1 MLKKIKKLFLHGPE
15 LAKYYED
22 NGDFYD
28 AYKEY
33 LKLGNYLKAGEI
45 MEKSELW
52 HDAAKLYISKN
63 EIDRARKA
71 IEKCFKQGDSWETF
85 KLQSGRTISIED
97 WLKKTYQ
104 TLRFVADVKFVEI
117 LDDKG
122 TPLIIA
128 LADKLKKVLEYKG
141 AAELYQKAFE
151 LVNKGKDKR
160 KIKNEIWLKYAA
172 ECYSAVKLY
181 DEAAECLK
189 ELTILEIH
197 IWEEFSKS
205 DANPYRNYI
214 HNLKIAKNLN
224 ILEKLLEILGS
235 FDPFNLSYD
244 LLKIGEPELSIKLF
258 FKFYGKILDKN
269 WSDKEIVLRN
279 KRIQYCLNQYVIF
292 YSKKGLYAKAAE
304 IALLNNQKEIAADL
318 FKKAKQEQ
326 QKKETA
332 AAAKLVVEE
341 VKTEE
346 ERKEQKIKIPM
357 PETDTVKCPKCGEI
371 VSPDWEICP
380 SCDEVLE
387 LDVCSCGQKIKPHW
401 VRCPNCQ
408 KTLFQPEQ
416 VSVSD
421 SKKKKTGEDED
432 TKPFKMVGK

>member
-1 MLKKIKKLFLHGPE
+1 MLKKIKKMFLQGPE

-22 NGDFYD
+22 NGDLYD

-33 LKLGNYLKAGEI
+33 LKLGNHLKAGEI

-52 HDAAKLYISKN
+52 HDAAKLYISQN
-63 EIDRARKA
+63 EIDRARRA
-71 IEKCFKQGDSWETF
+71 IEKCFKQGESWETF
-85 KLQSGRTISIED
+85 KLQGGRTISIED

-104 TLRFVADVKFVEI
+104 TRRFVTDVKFVEI

-122 TPLIIA
+122 TPLIFA
-128 LADKLKKVLEYKG
+128 LADKLKKVSEYKG

-151 LVNKGKDKR
+151 LVNRGKDKK

-189 ELTILEIH
+189 ELTIIEIN
-197 IWEEFSKS
+197 IWDEFSKS

-224 ILEKLLEILGS
+224 ILEKLLEIMGS

-269 WSDKEIVLRN
+269 WSDKEIELRN

-292 YSKKGLYAKAAE
+292 YSKKGLYTKAGE

-318 FKKAKQEQ
+318 FKKAKQEK
-326 QKKETA
+326 QKKEA
-332 AAAKLVVEE
+332 AAAARLVVEE
-341 VKTEE
+341 VQTEE

-357 PETDTVKCPKCGEI
+357 PETETFKCPKCGEI

-387 LDVCSCGQKIKPHW
+387 LNVCSCGQKIKPHW

-408 KTLFQPEQ
+408 KTLYQPET
-416 VSVSD
+416 VSNSQ
-421 SKKKKTGEDED
+421 KKKTSGVDEN
-432 TKPFKMVGK
+432 TKPFKTVG